1 MIARREVSMPSVRVA
16 VVQAGSVLF
25 DTPRTLDRLSALSA
39 EAAAGGAKLVVF
51 PEAFV
56 GGYPKGLGFGA
67 RMGSRTPEG
76 REEFRRYFDAAVEV
90 PGPATELI
98 GNLARD
104 HALCLVVGAV
114 ERAGSTLYCTA
125 LFFGPDG
132 SLLGRHRKLMP
143 TAIER
148 LVWGQGDGSTL
159 PVIDT
164 PVGRVGAVICWENY
178 MPLLRTAMYA
188 KGVEVYC
195 AVTVDDRDTW
205 LPTMRHVAL
214 EGRCYVLSACQYL
227 TRNDCPADY
236 VSGYGDDPAAVL
248 IRGGSCVVGP
258 LGQVLAGP
266 VFGEEA
272 VLTADLDTA
281 EIPRARFDFDP
292 VGHYARPD
300 VFRLSVNEAPAPAVD
315 FGGWGGSALPTA
327 GSA

>member
-1 MIARREVSMPSVRVA
+1 MTTHRVA

-25 DTPRTLDRLSALSA
+25 DTARTLDRFTGLTA
-39 EAAAGGAKLVVF
+39 EAAGRGARLVVF

-56 GGYPKGLGFGA
+56 GGYPKGLGFGT

-76 REEFRRYFDAAVEV
+76 REEFRRYFSAAVEM
-90 PGPATELI
+90 PGPATEVM
-98 GNLARD
+98 GRAARE
-104 HALCLVVGAV
+104 HGVHLVAGVV

-132 SLLGRHRKLMP
+132 SLLGKHRKLMP
-143 TAIER
+143 TAMER

-188 KGVEVYC
+188 RGVEVYC

-205 LPTMRHVAL
+205 LPTVRHIAL
-214 EGRCYVLSACQYL
+214 EGRCFVLSACQCL
-227 TRNDCPADY
+227 LRKDCPADHAA
-236 VSGYGDDPAAVL
+236 GFGDDPNTVL
-248 IRGGSCVVGP
+248 IRGGSCIIGP
-258 LGQVLAGP
+258 FGQLLAGP
-266 VFGEEA
+266 VYGEAA
-272 VLTADLDTA
+272 VLTADLDPD

-300 VFRLSVNEAPAPAVD
+300 VFKLLVNESPTPAVE
-315 FGGWGGSALPTA
+315 FITRPPPTPPA
-327 GSA
+327 GPV

>member
-1 MIARREVSMPSVRVA
+1 MSTHCVA
-16 VVQAGSVLF
+16 VVQAGSILF
-25 DTPRTLDRLSALSA
+25 DTPRTLDKLAALTA
-39 EAAAGGAKLVVF
+39 DAAGRGAKLIVF

-76 REEFRRYFDAAVEV
+76 REEFRRYFDAAIEV
-90 PGPATELI
+90 PGPATDAI
-98 GNLARD
+98 GKAARE
-104 HALCLVVGAV
+104 HGVHLVVGAV
-114 ERAGSTLYCTA
+114 ERAGSTLYCTV
-125 LFFGPDG
+125 LFFGSDG
-132 SLLGRHRKLMP
+132 TLLAKHRKLMP
-143 TAIER
+143 TAMER

-164 PVGRVGAVICWENY
+164 PLGRVGAVICWENY

-188 KGVEVYC
+188 KGIELYC

-214 EGRCYVLSACQYL
+214 EGRCFVLSACQYL
-227 TRNDCPADY
+227 TRGNCPLDY
-236 VSGYGDDPAAVL
+236 AANYGDDPNTVL
-248 IRGGSCVVGP
+248 IRGGSCIVGP

-272 VLTADLDTA
+272 VLTADLDPA
-281 EIPRARFDFDP
+281 DIPRARFDFDA

-300 VFRLSVNEAPAPAVD
+300 VFKLFVNEAQRPAVEFGGPAPAAD
-315 FGGWGGSALPTA
+315 E
-327 GSA
+327 